1 MEYREGER
9 VMVNLAPFIGAQRRS
24 KQSVPC
30 VIKAVR
36 ADMVQVTTMH
46 PYRSVTLWVSSR
58 WIEAARSRSLE
69 EELVAF

>member
-30 VIKAVR
+30 VVKAVR
-36 ADMVQVTTMH
+36 ADKVQVTPVH
-46 PYRSVTLWVSSR
+46 PYRSVTLWVAPR
-58 WIEAARSRSLE
+58 WIETARPSCLE
-69 EELVAF
+69 AELITS